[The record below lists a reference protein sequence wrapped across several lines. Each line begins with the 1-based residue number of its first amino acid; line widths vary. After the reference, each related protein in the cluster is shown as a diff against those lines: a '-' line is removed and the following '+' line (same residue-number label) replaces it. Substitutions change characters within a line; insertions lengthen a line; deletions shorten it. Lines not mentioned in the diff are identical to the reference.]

1 MNDGWLWGANP
12 VEAWSPIGEL
22 REEVPEH
29 VRLMTTAYN
38 LMMGKFT
45 AREYVK
51 DLPTRDANDVV
62 VLRKMR

>member
-1 MNDGWLWGANP
+1 M
-12 VEAWSPIGEL
+12 EAWSPIGEL
-22 REEVPEH
+22 REDVPEH
-29 VRLMTTAYN
+29 VRLMTTTYN
-38 LMMGKFT
+38 LMIGKCT